1 MDEYIK
7 AMQNQF
13 ASHKIEVMF
22 LRGQV
27 KEKKRIHWTIK

>member
-7 AMQNQF
+7 AIQNQI

-27 KEKKRIHWTIK
+27 KEKKRIH